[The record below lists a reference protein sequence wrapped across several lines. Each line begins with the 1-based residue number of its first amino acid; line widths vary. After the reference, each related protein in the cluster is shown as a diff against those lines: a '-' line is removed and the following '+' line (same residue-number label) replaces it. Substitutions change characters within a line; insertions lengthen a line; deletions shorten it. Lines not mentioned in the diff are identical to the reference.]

1 MAKLTKAID
10 LKTLQDSIQIESIL
24 IEKSIS
30 TTPELTPSLLK
41 HLDLIFEDTTL
52 ENNGVSQYIRN
63 IMGGQSGASI
73 FIPIIS
79 K

>member
-24 IEKSIS
+24 IEKSIQ
-30 TTPELTPSLLK
+30 TPELTPSLLK

-52 ENNGVSQYIRN
+52 ENDGVSQYIRN

-73 FIPIIS
+73 FIPTIS